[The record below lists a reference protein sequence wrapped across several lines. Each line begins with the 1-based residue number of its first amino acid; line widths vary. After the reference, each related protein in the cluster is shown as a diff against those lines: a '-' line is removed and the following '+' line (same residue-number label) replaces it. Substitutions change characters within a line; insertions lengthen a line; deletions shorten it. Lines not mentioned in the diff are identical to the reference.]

1 MLNRTPYPPDVTS
14 GGIGARANTYS
25 SHSGLI
31 YFNKRFACFN
41 RATAIIFQKLA
52 HFNRAAAIIN
62 FNKAG
67 GLKNIKNKGVKKL
80 RVNNVTPRCYVGANV
95 KKKKL

>member
-25 SHSGLI
+25 SHSEIIFQRLAHFNRAAGLI

-41 RATAIIFQKLA
+41 RATAIIFQRLA
-52 HFNRAAAIIN
+52 HFNRAAAIIY
-62 FNKAG
+62 K
-67 GLKNIKNKGVKKL
+67 VKSYECCRARFEL
-80 RVNNVTPRCYVGANV
+80 
-95 KKKKL
+95 